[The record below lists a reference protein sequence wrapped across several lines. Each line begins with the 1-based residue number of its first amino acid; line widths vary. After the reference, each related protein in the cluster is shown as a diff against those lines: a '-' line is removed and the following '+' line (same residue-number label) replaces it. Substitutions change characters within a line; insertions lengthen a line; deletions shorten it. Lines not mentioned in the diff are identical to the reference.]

1 MAALKFYT
9 EKERKNGCLI
19 MVTFTFNHERL
30 RLSTGLNVPEKAW
43 DNDEQKVRPLKDYA
57 EENKRIREINSFL
70 LDTYD
75 ELFPKGLKLTKDET
89 KKKSREIKERYQV
102 FLGRKEGK
110 EIKGKS
116 SLTEFVTIFQDRYR
130 NTCTSNYINHY
141 TGIKMYLEKYEKKIG
156 KPVEFESVNKEFYL
170 GFIDFLKEF
179 NLKPNTL
186 GSYVRRLKRLMNEAV
201 DDKLTENQEHQS
213 KVFKVIN
220 EETDQI
226 YLTPDEIQALYKLQF
241 EDLRMRRI
249 RDLFVLHCHTGLR
262 HSDWSKVS
270 LNNIE
275 GGKLYIRTQ
284 KTKEAVVIPVHPI
297 IPEILNRYGSDLKI
311 PTNQEANRV
320 LKWIGEYAL
329 LKKITKENPEKW
341 LQIRTHTVRRSFAT
355 NAYLSGIPMISIMH
369 ITGHK
374 KTETFLRYIRV
385 TKVENAEKLKDH
397 PFFNR

>member
-1 MAALKFYT
+1 MPKFYT